1 MKTVNEKEFVKII
14 IDIIER
20 IEDKGNV
27 RKFLEFIRDYQIVN
41 RKIVDEIALSYGLKY
56 HKECNS
62 YWWV

>member
-27 RKFLEFIRDYQIVN
+27 RKFLEFIRDYQIIN
-41 RKIVDEIALSYGLKY
+41 RKTVDEIALRYGLKY